1 MTNTTLEKVFQQS
14 LNHRKEHECGAYP
27 YESANML
34 SMLVTLTK
42 SKRILELGTGLG
54 YTAAFLACDNENIH
68 IDTIDRDEG
77 HVELARQNW
86 QELGV
91 TDKITAYIDKAE
103 VILPELAG
111 PYDLIFFDGHTPSMK
126 FLIQFERL
134 LKKGGLLVTAN
145 MFLRDKTGGKYM
157 RALQRHNKWQVGVYA
172 DTAVA
177 LKLFDNSIT
186 VTHTE

>member
-1 MTNTTLEKVFQQS
+1 MVNTTLEKIFEQS
-14 LNHRKEHECGAYP
+14 LKHRQEHECGAYP
-27 YESANML
+27 YEFADML
-34 SMLVTLTK
+34 SILVNISH
-42 SKRILELGTGLG
+42 SKRILEFGTGLG
-54 YTAAFLACDNENIH
+54 YTAAFLASKNEDVH

-77 HVELARQNW
+77 HMELARANW
-86 QELGV
+86 QEIGV
-91 TDKITAYIDKAE
+91 SDKITAYVDKAE
-103 VILPELAG
+103 VILPELEV

-126 FLIQFERL
+126 FLIHFERL

-157 RALQRHNKWQVGVYA
+157 RALQRHKKWQVGVYA

-177 LKLFDNSIT
+177 LKLFDNSTT